1 MTSHIMNSN
10 IPRYQ
15 NVEAV
20 LRAEITE
27 LPPNT
32 LLPTELQYAKR
43 FDVSRVTIRRAM
55 EMLEQSGM
63 ISRSRGCGTIVSP
76 PKITRRFSPL
86 YSFDQDFRDQG
97 IEVETQILDYQEGV
111 VPPEWIR
118 SRLKLK
124 PSRLTS
130 LLSLLRLVD
139 NRIISHDVRYY
150 LTGTAKRLKNHLDKG
165 LDISKFLAKLVPI
178 RTSVD
183 WDSEIV
189 SSYSDVANAL
199 RIAPGS
205 LIVENSFVYYTDKGR
220 PIEAGA
226 MSYRIDR
233 CKFKYEGNFSAWSAD
248 K

>member
-1 MTSHIMNSN
+1 MGSD

-15 NVEAV
+15 NVEAI
-20 LRAEITE
+20 LRAEITD

-55 EMLEQSGM
+55 EMLEKSGM
-63 ISRSRGCGTIVSP
+63 ISRSRGRGTIVCP
-76 PKITRRFSPL
+76 PKVTRRFSPL
-86 YSFDQDFRDQG
+86 YSFDQDFNDQG
-97 IEVETQILDYQEGV
+97 IEVETQILDYQENV

-118 SRLKLK
+118 TRLRLK
-124 PSRLTS
+124 PAVVTS

-139 NRIISHDVRYY
+139 DRIISHDIRYY
-150 LTGTAKRLKNHLDKG
+150 PSGTSKRLKNHLDKG
-165 LDISKFLAKLVPI
+165 LEISEFLARLIPM
-178 RTSVD
+178 RNSVD

-189 SSYSDVANAL
+189 SSYSDIANVL
-199 RIAPGS
+199 RIATGS
-205 LIVENSFVYYTDKGR
+205 LVVENSFVYFTESGK

-233 CKFKYEGNFSAWSAD
+233 CKFKYEGKFSAWSSNE
-248 K
+248 

>member
-1 MTSHIMNSN
+1 MNPN

-55 EMLEQSGM
+55 EMLEKSGM
-63 ISRSRGCGTIVSP
+63 ISRSRGCGTIVCP
-76 PKITRRFSPL
+76 PKIIRRFSPL
-86 YSFDQDFRDQG
+86 YSFDQDFSDQG
-97 IEVETQILDYQEGV
+97 IQVETQILDYQENLA
-111 VPPEWIR
+111 PPEWIR
-118 SRLKLK
+118 ARLKLK
-124 PSRLTS
+124 STTLTS
-130 LLSLLRLVD
+130 FLSLLRLVD
-139 NRIISHDVRYY
+139 DRIISHDVRYY
-150 LTGTAKRLKNHLDKG
+150 PPATSKRLKNHLDRG
-165 LDISKFLAKLVPI
+165 LEISKFLAKLVPL
-178 RTSVD
+178 RNSVD

-199 RIAPGS
+199 KIATGS
-205 LIVENSFVYYTDKGR
+205 LVLENSFVYYSEKGK

-233 CKFKYEGNFSAWSAD
+233 CKFKYEGKFSAWSPGEQ
-248 K
+248 